1 MPHDGMKLTVAV
13 VWNRKSLRWVG
24 QFSEEKRLEYRLMTH
39 FLVWLTFR
47 PKRQREVVNK
57 VILAR
62 LSTLCCVSF
71 TCLGT
76 VCKVYL
82 QLPLMSLLLVAAA
95 VSYLCWLI
103 RVRLWGIQ
111 AIELEKSIL
120 VAPAKEKKNADTSLG
135 FGVSFAERWHFRL
148 AIPTFYMIRCCYRQL
163 LIAKGESVG

>member
-13 VWNRKSLRWVG
+13 VWNRQSLRWVG
-24 QFSEEKRLEYRLMTH
+24 QFSEEKRLEYRLMIH
-39 FLVWLTFR
+39 FLVWLTLR
-47 PKRQREVVNK
+47 PKRQREVVNTSNSS
-57 VILAR
+57 
-62 LSTLCCVSF
+62 STQYSLLCFFYVLRD
-71 TCLGT
+71 LG
-76 VCKVYL
+76 KVYL

-135 FGVSFAERWHFRL
+135 FGVSFAERWHFPL